1 MNKALEEFTRYTNTY
16 LEYGDM
22 IQNKIN
28 HTLRVTDNAIFLSK
42 KLNLPED
49 KIEIIKVIA
58 LLHDI
63 GRFEQWK
70 NYHTFYDVDSI
81 DHGNYGYEVLKK
93 DNYIDKYTN
102 DNQDIILNVVKNHNK
117 MELPNDLT
125 EEEILFIKIIKDAD
139 MLDILYMR
147 SIYELKVKIED
158 KPMSKEVWDKV
169 LEHKLIGKND
179 LITLSDKLGITFGFV
194 FNFNFK
200 ESYIILKERK
210 YFDKIIDIYK
220 DITNNDEL
228 KNQLEEMRKIINNYI
243 EERILC

>member
-28 HTLRVTDNAIFLSK
+28 HTLRVTDNAVSLSK

-102 DNQDIILNVVKNHNK
+102 GNQDIILNVVKNHNK

-125 EEEILFIKIIKDAD
+125 EDEILLIIIIKDAD

-158 KPMSKEVWDKV
+158 KPMSKEVWHKV
-169 LEHKLIGKND
+169 LEHKLISKND

-220 DITNNDEL
+220 DITNNVEL

>member
-1 MNKALEEFTRYTNTY
+1 MEKAREEFTRYTNNY

-28 HTLRVTDNAIFLSK
+28 HTLRVTDNAILLAN
-42 KLNLPED
+42 KLNLSED
-49 KIEIIKVIA
+49 KIEIIKVIG

-70 NYHTFYDVDSI
+70 NYKTFYDVDSI
-81 DHGNYGYEVLKK
+81 DHGEYGYQVLKK
-93 DNYIDKYTN
+93 DNYINEYTSN
-102 DNQDIILNVVKNHNK
+102 NQDTILRVVKNHNK
-117 MELPNDLT
+117 MELPDDLS
-125 EEEILFIKIIKDAD
+125 EDELMYIKIIKDAD

-169 LEHKLIGKND
+169 LEHKLISKND
-179 LITLSDKLGITFGFV
+179 LITLSDKLGITFGFA
-194 FNFNFK
+194 FNFYFK

-220 DITNNDEL
+220 DITNNEEL

>member
-1 MNKALEEFTRYTNTY
+1 MEKAREEFTRYTNNY

-28 HTLRVTDNAIFLSK
+28 HTLRVTDNAILLAN
-42 KLNLPED
+42 KLNLSED
-49 KIEIIKVIA
+49 KIEIIKVIG

-70 NYHTFYDVDSI
+70 NYKTFYDVDSM
-81 DHGNYGYEVLKK
+81 DHGEYGYQVLIK
-93 DNYIDKYTN
+93 DNYINEYTS
-102 DNQDIILNVVKNHNK
+102 DNQDTILRVVRNHNK
-117 MELPNDLT
+117 MELPNDLS
-125 EEEILFIKIIKDAD
+125 EDELMYIKIIKDAD

-147 SIYELKVKIED
+147 SIEELKVKIED

-169 LEHKLIGKND
+169 LEHKLISKND
-179 LITLSDKLGITFGFV
+179 LNTLSDKLGITFGFA
-194 FNFNFK
+194 FNFYFK

-220 DITNNDEL
+220 DITNNEEL